1 MLQLIPVGIR
11 DKIQVVIVR
20 VVLLMDADNV
30 DVMVLYSLVI
40 IVIVRQQ
47 ILVLRMDAVI
57 VPQDMELLLA
67 LL

>member
-40 IVIVRQQ
+40 IVIIRQQ